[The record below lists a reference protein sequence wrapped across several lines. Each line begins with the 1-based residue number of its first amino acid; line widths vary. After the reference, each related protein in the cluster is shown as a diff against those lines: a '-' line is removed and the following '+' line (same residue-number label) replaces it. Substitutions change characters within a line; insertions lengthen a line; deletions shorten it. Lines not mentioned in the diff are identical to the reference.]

1 MKLKYTILYVENVP
15 ETLAFYHAAFGAEQ
29 RMLHES
35 GGYGELETGQ
45 TALAFASFELVAS
58 LGKNPTAPIPGSP
71 SFEIAFETDD
81 VPAAF
86 DRAVAAGASPVSPP
100 QSMPWGQVISYVTD
114 GNGFL
119 VEICSPVATD

>member
-1 MKLKYTILYVENVP
+1 MKLKYTILYVQNVP
-15 ETLAFYHAAFGAEQ
+15 ETLAFYETAFGVKQ
-29 RMLHES
+29 RMLHDS

-58 LGKNPTAPIPGSP
+58 LGKNPTAPTQGSP

-86 DRAVAAGASPVSPP
+86 DRAVAAGAAPVSPP

-114 GNGFL
+114 RNGFL
-119 VEICSPVATD
+119 VEICSPVPQD

>member
-15 ETLAFYHAAFGAEQ
+15 ETLAFYQEAFGVGQ

-45 TALAFASFELVAS
+45 TVLAFASFEMVAS
-58 LGKNPTAPIPGSP
+58 LGKNPTAPAPGRP
-71 SFEIAFETDD
+71 SFEIAFETSD

-86 DRAVAAGASPVSPP
+86 DRAVAAGASPVSAP
-100 QSMPWGQVISYVTD
+100 QAMPWGQVISYVTD
-114 GNGFL
+114 KNGFL
-119 VEICSPVATD
+119 VEICSPVAKD

>member
-15 ETLAFYHAAFGAEQ
+15 ETLAFYHAAFGVKQ

-35 GGYGELETGQ
+35 GGYGELNTGQ
-45 TALAFASFELVAS
+45 TTLAFASFEQLAA
-58 LGKNPTAPIPGSP
+58 LGKTPVAPTPGRP

-86 DRAVAAGASPVSPP
+86 EQAVAAGATAVMQPD
-100 QSMPWGQVISYVTD
+100 QMPWGQMISYVTD
-114 GNGFL
+114 KNGFL
-119 VEICSPVATD
+119 VEICSPVEPD